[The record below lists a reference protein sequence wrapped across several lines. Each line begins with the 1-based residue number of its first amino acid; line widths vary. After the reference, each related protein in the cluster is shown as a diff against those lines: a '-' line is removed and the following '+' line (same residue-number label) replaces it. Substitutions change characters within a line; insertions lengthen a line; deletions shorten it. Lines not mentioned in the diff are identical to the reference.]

1 MPYRIDKNFKT
12 ITANPYQRNTYI
24 ELAPCET
31 LKPYIRCFW
40 YSKGDSTTEYKSLV
54 IPDLCMDILLYQ
66 HDGYHADFCGINN
79 HSFYSFNTNTEHF
92 GIRFYSWAVA
102 LFSDDTMAESLN
114 TYDSAQRYFSDF
126 SNHFAEEILCAESL
140 YEKKYIAEN
149 YLLKRLNKRSIN
161 HSVLNSIFHTIL
173 YNGKTTVKDLAD
185 NIAVSQR
192 KLERD
197 FLNTTGVS
205 PKQMI
210 NLIRYQ
216 LFWQDAVKRDFN
228 VLDSIDKFGYYD
240 QSHLLREFK
249 KYHGLTLSEARRD
262 ALKLS
267 HFYNTYTLAFAKIFL
282 SIIEENSN
290 EYF

>member
-1 MPYRIDKNFKT
+1 MPYRLDKIFKT

-24 ELAPCET
+24 ELAPCEM
-31 LKPYIRCFW
+31 LKPYIHCFW
-40 YSKGDSTTEYKSLV
+40 YSKSDSTKEYKSLV

-66 HDGYHADFCGINN
+66 YDGYHADFCGINN
-79 HSFYSFNTNTEHF
+79 RSFYAFNTNTEHF
-92 GIRFYSWAVA
+92 GIRFYAWAVA
-102 LFSDDTMAESLN
+102 LFADDTMAESLN
-114 TYDSAQRYFSDF
+114 AYDCVQRYFSDF
-126 SNHFAEEILCAESL
+126 SNKTAEEILSAESL
-140 YEKKYIAEN
+140 YDRKHMAERYLIKKLGKMN
-149 YLLKRLNKRSIN
+149 IN
-161 HSVLNSIFHTIL
+161 HSVSNSIFYTIL

-197 FLNTTGVS
+197 FLSITGVS

-216 LFWQDAVKRDFN
+216 LLWQDAVKRDFN

-262 ALKLS
+262 VLNLS
-267 HFYNTYTLAFAKIFL
+267 HFYNT
-282 SIIEENSN
+282 
-290 EYF
+290 